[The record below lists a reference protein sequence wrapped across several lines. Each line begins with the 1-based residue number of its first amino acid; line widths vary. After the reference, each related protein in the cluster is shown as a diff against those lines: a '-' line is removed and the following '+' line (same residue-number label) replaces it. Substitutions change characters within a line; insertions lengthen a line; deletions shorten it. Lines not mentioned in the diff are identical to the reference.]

1 MQTAML
7 ELWKTSLLE
16 LAVTIYLFIYIV
28 VGPLLKSIA
37 IIIIVTV
44 TKKLFSIYKVLL

>member
-1 MQTAML
+1 MIIM
-7 ELWKTSLLE
+7 
-16 LAVTIYLFIYIV
+16 IYLHMPIHCVSASSRSTSIV
-28 VGPLLKSIA
+28 LIII